1 MKNCNSCGKCC
12 IKYSNGDLS
21 ATAHEVEYW
30 EVFRPDIAKYVGA
43 GENNGKI
50 WFDPDTGKN
59 IELCPWLTVVSGRV
73 SDNFSGNA
81 AEPLR
86 VTCDIYQ
93 DRPEDC
99 RFYPVKISEMMNDGC
114 EMLEQKD
121 FDNPAQAQKD
131 LDVLMADSR
140 PE

>member
-1 MKNCNSCGKCC
+1 MKECNSCGKCC

-30 EVFRPDIAKYVGA
+30 EVFRPDIAKYVGVD
-43 GENNGKI
+43 NGKI
-50 WFDPDTGKN
+50 WFDPETGKN
-59 IELCPWLTVVSGRV
+59 IELCPWLTVVSGRI
-73 SDNFSGNA
+73 FGEG

-86 VTCDIYQ
+86 VTCDIYH

-99 RFYPVKISEMMNDGC
+99 RFYPVTIAEMINDGC
-114 EMLEQKD
+114 EMLEPKD
-121 FDNPAQAQKD
+121 FKNPAQAQKA